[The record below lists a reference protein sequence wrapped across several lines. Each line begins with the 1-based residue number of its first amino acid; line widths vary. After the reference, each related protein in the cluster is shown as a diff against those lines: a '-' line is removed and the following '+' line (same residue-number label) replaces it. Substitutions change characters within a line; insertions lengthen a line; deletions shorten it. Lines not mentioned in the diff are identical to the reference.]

1 MQRALYHLSK
11 VNSLLKQDTPVVYYN
26 LQVLGETPH
35 PPNIH
40 PAYSRV
46 IFSSFINKMFSSVI
60 HAG

>member
-35 PPNIH
+35 PLIFTQHIPELFFFH
-40 PAYSRV
+40 PL
-46 IFSSFINKMFSSVI
+46 FF
-60 HAG
+60 